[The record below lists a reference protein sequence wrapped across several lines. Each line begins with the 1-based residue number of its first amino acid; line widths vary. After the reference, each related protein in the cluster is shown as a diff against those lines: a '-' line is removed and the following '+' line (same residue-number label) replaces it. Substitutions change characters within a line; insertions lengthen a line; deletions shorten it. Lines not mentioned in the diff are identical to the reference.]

1 MSDEHETDPQAPEP
15 EPDTQA
21 TESNVGQDIS
31 ATVAKLGAGE
41 KLAVLGAAAVLAV
54 WLVFD
59 LLIDEYSVGTMSFV
73 LSLAVV
79 YAAYRHHD
87 RGSEGWAIPYQT
99 IVWVGASLLGVLGVW
114 FLIEE
119 IRGDI
124 LDADAATVIGG
135 LAFYVAAIVS
145 GVGAYQLSSRR

>member
-1 MSDEHETDPQAPEP
+1 MSEHETDPQSSQPETETQP
-15 EPDTQA
+15 E
-21 TESNVGQDIS
+21 SGMGQDIS

-59 LLIDEYSVGTMSFV
+59 LLIDEYSIGTMSFV
-73 LSLAVV
+73 LSLAIV
-79 YAAYRHHD
+79 YAAYRHHN
-87 RGSEGWAIPYQT
+87 RGSEGWAIPYQSV
-99 IVWVGASLLGVLGVW
+99 VWAAAAVLGVLGVW

-145 GVGAYQLSSRR
+145 GVGAYQLSSTR